1 MAVASRARARAAVVM
16 LRVRAGADKVAVL
29 AAIATSEIESDP
41 KNGSRNAQIPANP
54 IYA

>member
-1 MAVASRARARAAVVM
+1 MAAASRPQDRAVVVM

-41 KNGSRNAQIPANP
+41 KNGPWSVPIRANP
-54 IYA
+54 ICA